1 MSNDNI
7 FKVVKTINGI
17 AIQGINIPEGI
28 SSETVFFSLPNYGRV
43 EYICTPKR
51 ISILAQLE
59 IDGMLFD
66 VVAISGH
73 PFEECDD
80 LEELVIPY
88 SVRKIIWNGCGRHKL
103 SKIDVHPDNPVFQ
116 SIDGG
121 SEILGQF
128 EIYVVLK
135 DKDGN
140 ELGRIYDLTDDIDIL
155 LQVPNEIAVSNRRKG
170 AEYNVPIGTTR
181 LGNQSFKYTTISH
194 LILPNTLKEI
204 GTNVFY
210 GCDRLKQLE
219 IPSSVKKNE
228 GSSYCSTTFIK
239 KG

>member
-17 AIQGINIPEGI
+17 AILGINTPKGI
-28 SSETVFFSLPNYGRV
+28 SSDTVFYSQSHYGKV
-43 EYICTPKR
+43 DYICTPKR
-51 ISILAQLE
+51 ISIPAQLE

-66 VVAISGH
+66 VVEISGH

-116 SIDGG
+116 SIDGVLFTKKG
-121 SEILGQF
+121 F
-128 EIYVVLK
+128 EREGKRRPNYV
-135 DKDGN
+135 
-140 ELGRIYDLTDDIDIL
+140 EL
-155 LQVPNEIAVSNRRKG
+155 IAYPSAKG
-170 AEYNVPIGTTR
+170 AEYTVPIGTTR

-210 GCDRLKQLE
+210 GCNCLKQLE

-228 GSSYCSTTFIK
+228 GSSNCSTTFIK